1 MRIKKEIRIK
11 FYIRK
16 KCWAEMNR
24 DKSKG
29 ASKDHPCDESW
40 LFKSILYSEVLL
52 LRLKYIKYKALL
64 TLLISMCITFFVTVY
79 YVYYFFCYLC
89 VLFEIWNESL
99 KISYLVRLSAFCTPH
114 PPEFFLTVK
123 SALTPLSDCQFSPK
137 LHLKPK

>member
-1 MRIKKEIRIK
+1 
-11 FYIRK
+11 
-16 KCWAEMNR
+16 MNR

-64 TLLISMCITFFVTVY
+64 TLF
-79 YVYYFFCYLC
+79 VYYFFCYLC

-99 KISYLVRLSAFCTPH
+99 KISYLVRLSAFFTPH